1 MYLAETRENYNNKC
15 FTVYV
20 TLYYLKLDTRNFV
33 YYLKLGARNFSP
45 NLTFV
50 GGMCLRYSFCI
61 HVNLELL

>member
-20 TLYYLKLDTRNFV
+20 TL